1 MSFLKAIIYRKTGR
15 RKAERWLILLAGLL
29 SFGALAPSQNETSK
43 EYQVKAVFLYNFTQ
57 FIEWPP
63 EAFAQPDAPLVIGIL
78 GPDPFGKYLDETVQG
93 EKINGH
99 PLVVQRFNTLA
110 EIARCQILFV
120 NTDEKSQWKQIFE
133 YAKAQHVLT
142 VGDVTNFSK
151 QGGMIRFFP
160 EENKIR
166 IRINLTSVKNA
177 DLKVSSKLLR
187 LAEIVEP

>member
-1 MSFLKAIIYRKTGR
+1 MSFLKIIKYLKAGR
-15 RKAERWLILLAGLL
+15 SKAKAWLILFAVLL
-29 SFGALAPSQNETSK
+29 SFGAIAPPQDDTTK
-43 EYQVKAVFLYNFTQ
+43 EYQLKAVFLFNFTQ

-63 EAFAQPDAPLVIGIL
+63 DAFAQPDAPLVIGIL

-99 PLVVQRFNTLA
+99 PLVVQRFHTLA
-110 EIARCQILFV
+110 EIARCQILFI
-120 NTDEKSQWKQIFE
+120 NTDEKNEWKKIFE

-142 VGDVTNFSK
+142 VGDVTNFSR

-166 IRINLTSVKNA
+166 IRINLTSVKDA

>member
-1 MSFLKAIIYRKTGR
+1 MSFLKAIISRKTGR
-15 RKAERWLILLAGLL
+15 AAVEPGFILFAVLL
-29 SFGALAPSQNETSK
+29 SFGALTPSQNETTK

-63 EAFAQPDAPLVIGIL
+63 EAFPQPDAPLVIGIL

-99 PLVVQRFNTLA
+99 PLVVHRFRTLA
-110 EIARCQILFV
+110 EIGHCQILFIS
-120 NTDEKSQWKQIFE
+120 TDEKNQWKQIFE

-142 VGDVTNFSK
+142 VGDVTNFQK

-187 LAEIVEP
+187 LAEIIEP

>member
-1 MSFLKAIIYRKTGR
+1 MSFLKANIYPKTSRK
-15 RKAERWLILLAGLL
+15 KVERWLILFASLL

-63 EAFAQPDAPLVIGIL
+63 DAFAQPDAPLVIGIL

-99 PLVVQRFNTLA
+99 PLVVQRFHTLS
-110 EIARCQILFV
+110 EIGQCQILFI